1 MQYVERVSIDSC
13 PEVDIFVFDV
23 TLCLIKCDRLAPVAV
38 GLEAVFAR

>member
-23 TLCLIKCDRLAPVAV
+23 TLCLINSDRLAPVAV